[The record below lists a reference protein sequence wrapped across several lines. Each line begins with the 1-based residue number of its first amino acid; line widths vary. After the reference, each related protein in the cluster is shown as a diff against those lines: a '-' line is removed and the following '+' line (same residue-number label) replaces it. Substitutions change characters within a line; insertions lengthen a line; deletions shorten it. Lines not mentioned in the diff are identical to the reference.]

1 GNPTL
6 ELLDVVLKRRGAQL
20 TPCGVCGRRPMAGS
34 HNLLR
39 VVGSSNASPGT
50 WPWMVSFQIK
60 TFRGYF
66 SFCGGSLISPRWVL
80 SAAHCFQKH
89 FLNDTYRKVHNDIS
103 LVELN
108 EPVNCT
114 DYIQPACLPD
124 DSVVVSLLKHC
135 YVSGF
140 GIIDPKSEICRE
152 TRPPEGAGTVDLIPM
167 ATCSSPDW
175 WSNRILEENICAG
188 TLEGGVA
195 SCKVVKLQQN
205 QGYGF
210 GLGAK
215 LSSAP
220 GAAEPLL

>member
-1 GNPTL
+1 MAICF
-6 ELLDVVLKRRGAQL
+6 LLSS
-20 TPCGVCGRRPMAGS
+20 GVCGRRPMAGS

-80 SAAHCFQKH
+80 SAAHCFQKAKEIPNISLSIGANRISNPGPDAQRRWIKRLVNHELFEH

-152 TRPPEGAGTVDLIPM
+152 TRPPEGAAWL
-167 ATCSSPDW
+167 
-175 WSNRILEENICAG
+175 CA
-188 TLEGGVA
+188 
-195 SCKVVKLQQN
+195 
-205 QGYGF
+205 
-210 GLGAK
+210 
-215 LSSAP
+215 
-220 GAAEPLL
+220 